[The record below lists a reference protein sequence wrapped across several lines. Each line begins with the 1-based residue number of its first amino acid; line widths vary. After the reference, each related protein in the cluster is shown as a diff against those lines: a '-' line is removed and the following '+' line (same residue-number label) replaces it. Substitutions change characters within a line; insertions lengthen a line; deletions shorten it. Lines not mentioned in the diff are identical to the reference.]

1 MYQSPHSWILERIM
15 KQEGKGLESSEIQE
29 SWKAKAGLEE
39 KNRGS
44 YALLYEDSLVLL
56 NRMVPDDA
64 RDDSQW
70 NRPLDAEEIQ
80 GLQDA
85 LGVFWQEI

>member
-1 MYQSPHSWILERIM
+1 M
-15 KQEGKGLESSEIQE
+15 
-29 SWKAKAGLEE
+29 
-39 KNRGS
+39 
-44 YALLYEDSLVLL
+44 LYEDSLVLL

-70 NRPLDAEEIQ
+70 NRPLDTEEIQ
-80 GLQDA
+80 RLQDA